1 MKLKVMVLLHKRFSS
16 ACISQTGTNGLHP
29 LEAKVNIHR
38 HTVISFFFLQD
49 FYFRINSQINNLAKI
64 PDEGKFLT
72 LTTDLTKIK
81 TRTAEST
88 VWPVVLNTAT
98 TEPIVWPVV

>member
-1 MKLKVMVLLHKRFSS
+1 MVYTHWKQKLTYTDIL
-16 ACISQTGTNGLHP
+16 QNP
-29 LEAKVNIHR
+29 
-38 HTVISFFFLQD
+38 FFLQD

-64 PDEGKFLT
+64 PDEGKFLN
-72 LTTDLTKIK
+72 LTIDLTKIK

-98 TEPIVWPVV
+98 TAPTVWPVV